1 MGSVILG
8 LKVCVYE
15 MFFLVDNIM
24 HVKPLGLTF
33 WKLYLPMLGSYSFAS
48 NFRIPQ
54 GPCPALVQQG
64 LPETLLFPE
73 PIELQGSHKSQTP
86 TATCASQ
93 TPRDLKVALHQGVVF
108 VGVAELWKPK
118 SCYQRLENL
127 VKSNLRTDM
136 AIDLSRHF
144 SDAGRVPL
152 TNRVPPWCL

>member
-1 MGSVILG
+1 
-8 LKVCVYE
+8 
-15 MFFLVDNIM
+15 
-24 HVKPLGLTF
+24 
-33 WKLYLPMLGSYSFAS
+33 MLGSYSFAS

-73 PIELQGSHKSQTP
+73 STELQGSHNSQTP

-93 TPRDLKVALHQGVVF
+93 TPRDLKVALHQGILF
-108 VGVAELWKPK
+108 VRVAELWKTK
-118 SCYQRLENL
+118 SCHQRLENL
-127 VKSNLRTDM
+127 VKSNLRTFRTDM
-136 AIDLSRHF
+136 AIDLSLHF